1 MKFKIESVELQLP
14 YLVKVIIKKK
24 GKTMESSS
32 ILLSSKHS
40 DFITNFNPPLVL
52 SSKKQYELALVS
64 LDTYYSF
71 PNIDASNNKFV
82 YSVDGGVTWETIVIP
97 EGSYEIADINGYIKS
112 ALEQKHGVAHVEIS
126 PNTNTLRCV
135 LKISDPLY
143 RVSFQEDATLRDA
156 LGFDSRVYLGARQEG
171 ERTVDILKLNSILV
185 HCDVVAGSTVNGQS
199 YPTLY
204 SFFPN
209 VAPGYKIVETPHNL
223 VYLPVTTDYIR
234 SIRVWLTS
242 QNEEEMLN
250 LRGETITLRLHLRTK

>member
-1 MKFKIESVELQLP
+1 
-14 YLVKVIIKKK
+14 
-24 GKTMESSS
+24 
-32 ILLSSKHS
+32 
-40 DFITNFNPPLVL
+40 
-52 SSKKQYELALVS
+52 
-64 LDTYYSF
+64 
-71 PNIDASNNKFV
+71 
-82 YSVDGGVTWETIVIP
+82 
-97 EGSYEIADINGYIKS
+97 IKS

-242 QNEEEMLN
+242 QNEQEMLN